1 VTRLK
6 LVPDAVK
13 DAGLSQSER
22 ERGLA
27 FAKIIPIRA
36 LTMAWQIVLKG
47 LGEVQ
52 AAARPKIAAE
62 MVLVRLAYAADLPGP
77 GEIIRDL
84 KSGAYSAPVQHAPS
98 GPSGGPQASGSMASG
113 NNALQPRLVADQG
126 QAFAPQRAPQALA
139 SPQPQ
144 SFAEL
149 VAMADE
155 KRDITLKTALE
166 RDVRVVSFEVG
177 RIEIALLE
185 RAERDLP
192 NRLFRAL
199 KDWTGQNWGVTIAK
213 NVAPDALAPTL
224 HEESEAARAEEAHG
238 IASHPA
244 VQAVMAHFPG
254 ARIENFERATE
265 VESTTPIEP
274 EEPEF
279 SDDDL

>member
-6 LVPDAVK
+6 LVPDAAK

-27 FAKIIPIRA
+27 FARIIPIRA
-36 LTMAWQIVLKG
+36 LTMAWQIMLKG

-98 GPSGGPQASGSMASG
+98 GPSSGPQSSG
-113 NNALQPRLVADQG
+113 NTALQPRLVADQG
-126 QAFAPQRAPQALA
+126 QAFAPQRAPVALA

-149 VAMADE
+149 VAMAE
-155 KRDITLKTALE
+155 AKRDITLKTALE

-199 KDWTGQNWGVTIAK
+199 KDWTGQNWGVTLAK
-213 NVAPDALAPTL
+213 NIAPEALAPTL
-224 HEESEAARAEEAHG
+224 HEEGEAAKAEEARG
-238 IASHPA
+238 LAAHPA
-244 VQAVMAHFPG
+244 IRAVMEAFPG
-254 ARIENFERATE
+254 AEIMGIEEAQTPDL
-265 VESTTPIEP
+265 SAAPIEP